1 MFAEGVCW
9 TPFPISIKLNV
20 GEKVQ
25 TVPEPRIGRLVL
37 FDDITKL
44 KIAVVYGHVVYG
56 VDIQDHD
63 QRRDQL
69 RETWNHIYVVP
80 PLSAHAFCVPNT
92 YRHLTILP
100 YTPAPPMSF
109 VATNDQK
116 STSAKFPSFDPTVG
130 PDTTHTVRLFY
141 VTLRNTPH
149 EHPPIEITRAHDRVC
164 ETTSLFASTCTT
176 PLERAGIDDVYD
188 VPFGILQ
195 ENCWYTTID
204 ISRVVEDNRAIIL
217 HALLY
222 IARFTNTCSDVK
234 SAVPIYVA
242 YDIDSMTSDVYTFKA
257 LPWQNQIRKKKN
269 AADTTASVLRTE
281 DSGEKRKN
289 AAFATPPLYDY
300 SKHLICNMFLTFGFQ
315 NKYGFYKYNANGSLD
330 VPFTSSFEW
339 AKNISENITDSDDPE
354 NSLNQQQQWF
364 APKLYN
370 AVSQYTNDVVKIR
383 YDGTTYSEKQAYGKI
398 WSDVYWARMPD
409 VRILF
414 HTDTA
419 DGIPAFILQLLQCR
433 TVAWQRLNWFS
444 RYAFGIVQQ
453 DSEKAKRRVFAPDR
467 LLSVYASHKDVKH
480 DRISK
485 GGLWFKSRDGTPRR
499 FHPPAFGQYKL
510 CEGVFVRDDN
520 GEYAFTKDPKL
531 ATAAYTYGFKQS
543 SGRIS
548 VSFLLKERGSKAHGG
563 FYKIHFSDIEGIPAL
578 NGNYMNGEDISPEDQ
593 EYVLRN
599 QEFVPCTSDDV
610 DEPVYLYGKYE
621 GEVLKVGEFYL
632 YATHAD
638 GTSFVIPYKNVFIP
652 SIAAVGKV
660 GVDADVGGDDADVD
674 AGVGVEV
681 DADAGGEADADAGG
695 EAGAEVGDDAGA
707 GAGGEAEVGG
717 EANVC
722 YMRVDAT
729 TAEDK
734 LQTVQT
740 GCFIRQEDFPLVCI
754 HARICNLGLKWL

>member
-1 MFAEGVCW
+1 MFAKGVCW

-37 FDDITKL
+37 FEDATNIE
-44 KIAVVYGHVVYG
+44 IAVVYGHVVYG

-92 YRHLTILP
+92 YEHLTILP

-116 STSAKFPSFDPTVG
+116 STLAKFPSFDPTVG
-130 PDTTHTVRLFY
+130 PHTDTVRLFY

-149 EHPPIEITRAHDRVC
+149 EHPPIEITLAHNRVC
-164 ETTSLFASTCTT
+164 ATTSLFESTCTT
-176 PLERAGIDDVYD
+176 PLERAGIDELYD
-188 VPFGILQ
+188 LPFGILQ

-204 ISRVVEDNRAIIL
+204 ISHVVEDNRAIIL

-257 LPWQNQIRKKKN
+257 LPWQKQIRTNKK
-269 AADTTASVLRTE
+269 TASSFRTE
-281 DSGEKRKN
+281 GSEEKRKN

-300 SKHLICNMFLTFGFQ
+300 SEHRICRMFLENNLEFQ
-315 NKYGFYKYNANGSLD
+315 RAFGFYKGDANGSLH
-330 VPFTSSFEW
+330 VPFTSTFEW
-339 AKNISENITDSDDPE
+339 AENISRHIRGSDDDPE
-354 NSLNQQQQWF
+354 NSQNQQQQWF

-370 AVSQYTNDVVKIR
+370 AVSQYTDDAVKLR

-433 TVAWQRLNWFS
+433 TVAWQRLNWYT

-453 DSEKAKRRVFAPDR
+453 VSEKAKRRIFAPDR
-467 LLSVYASHKDVKH
+467 SLSVYASQKDVERDH
-480 DRISK
+480 ISK
-485 GGLWFKSRDGTPRR
+485 EGGSWFKSRDGTPRR

-510 CEGVFVRDDN
+510 CDGVFVRDIN

-531 ATAAYTYGFKQS
+531 ATVAYTYGFKQS

-548 VSFLLKERGSKAHGG
+548 VLFLFKKRGSKAHGG
-563 FYKIHFSDIEGIPAL
+563 FYKIHFADIEGMPVL
-578 NGNYMNGEDISPEDQ
+578 NGNYIHGKDISPKNE
-593 EYVLRN
+593 EYVLRD
-599 QEFVPCTSDDV
+599 QTFVPCTSDDV

-621 GEVLKVGEFYL
+621 GEVLKVGEFFL

-652 SIAAVGKV
+652 SEAAVGKV
-660 GVDADVGGDDADVD
+660 GVGVDAD
-674 AGVGVEV
+674 AGAGVEV
-681 DADAGGEADADAGG
+681 DADADADVDADADADTGG
-695 EAGAEVGDDAGA
+695 ET
-707 GAGGEAEVGG
+707 
-717 EANVC
+717 NVR
-722 YMRVDAT
+722 YMRVDTT

-734 LQTVQT
+734 LQIIQT
-740 GCFIRQEDFPLVCI
+740 GCFIRKDDFPLVCMY
-754 HARICNLGLKWL
+754 APICNLGIAIV